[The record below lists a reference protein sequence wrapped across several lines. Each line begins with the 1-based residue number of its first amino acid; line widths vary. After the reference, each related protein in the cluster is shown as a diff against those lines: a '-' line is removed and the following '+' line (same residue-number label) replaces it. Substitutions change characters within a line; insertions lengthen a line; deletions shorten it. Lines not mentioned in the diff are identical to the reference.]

1 MDGSRTRWIRILRP
15 GSWAGV
21 GHLTTSAVVML
32 AVVFLAVTTVTMT
45 MPVTMLAARSNTGR
59 MTNRIRNR
67 KTPEV

>member
-15 GSWAGV
+15 GSWAGI

-32 AVVFLAVTTVTMT
+32 AVVFLAVTTMTMT
-45 MPVTMLAARSNTGR
+45 VTMLAARSNTSR

>member
-32 AVVFLAVTTVTMT
+32 AVVFLAVTTMTMT
-45 MPVTMLAARSNTGR
+45 VTMLAARSNTGR